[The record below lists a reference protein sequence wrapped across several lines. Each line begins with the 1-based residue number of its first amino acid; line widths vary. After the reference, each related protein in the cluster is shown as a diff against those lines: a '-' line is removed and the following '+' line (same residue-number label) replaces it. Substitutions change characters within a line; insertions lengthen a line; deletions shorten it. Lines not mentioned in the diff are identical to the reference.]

1 MHFKISWVSK
11 SLQNMALNLYV
22 SSQII
27 KDKTISWRAGK
38 QLGFAA
44 VFTSPFGTQMMLKSV
59 FAPFFME
66 LPTLSSYR
74 AKQLLTHLTL
84 EEKLLK
90 ASCTFNAQSGIASV
104 PALGLL
110 IKGGYAGTF
119 LLVDFSVNGLVKAL
133 ASHWQKEKDCY
144 RRGKYWRGHFLFW
157 RCMPNLKFLLKGQH
171 MWLGWR
177 ERKQVVG
184 MISEIIRFNKL

>member
-1 MHFKISWVSK
+1 M
-11 SLQNMALNLYV
+11 
-22 SSQII
+22 
-27 KDKTISWRAGK
+27 
-38 QLGFAA
+38 GFAA

-133 ASHWQKEKDCY
+133 VSH
-144 RRGKYWRGHFLFW
+144 
-157 RCMPNLKFLLKGQH
+157 
-171 MWLGWR
+171 
-177 ERKQVVG
+177 
-184 MISEIIRFNKL
+184 